1 MSQYVA
7 YPAYKDSGVE
17 WLGNV
22 PKHWEIKRLKFFAQI
37 SNGQDKKQVV
47 DDNGCYPIY
56 GSGGI
61 FGSSNECLYDQP
73 SVLLGRKGTI
83 DKPLFVTEPFWTV
96 DTMYYTKIYPITI
109 PKFFFYQCL
118 TIQFAM
124 YQYGSALPSM
134 TQESLNGVVF
144 ASPAFDEQRQIAQYL
159 DTETQ
164 KIDTMITTLKQ
175 AITTLQDYRTALIT
189 AAVTGKI
196 DVRGFKLPKQTTLD
210 DLAGYTRY
218 HGAAKTLE
226 DMDAAIEQGII
237 AKWGRHDSNL

>member
-1 MSQYVA
+1 SPMVKTKSKSLMIMAVIPFMALVEFLAVQMNA
-7 YPAYKDSGVE
+7 YTISHRFYWGEK
-17 WLGNV
+17 
-22 PKHWEIKRLKFFAQI
+22 AQ
-37 SNGQDKKQVV
+37 STNL
-47 DDNGCYPIY
+47 
-56 GSGGI
+56 
-61 FGSSNECLYDQP
+61 CL
-73 SVLLGRKGTI
+73 LLNR
-83 DKPLFVTEPFWTV
+83 FWTV

-118 TIQFAM
+118 TIQCAM

-164 KIDTMITTLKQ
+164 KIDTMITTVKQ
-175 AITTLQDYRTALIT
+175 AITALIT

-210 DLAGYTRY
+210 DLAGCTRY
-218 HGAAKTLE
+218 HGTAKTLE